1 MALTPLEVRKQEFKK
16 GMSGYHVQEVRNFL
30 HLVAEELESQVRQ
43 NAALNERIKEL
54 DAKIEDYRRMEKLL
68 QDTMTTT
75 QQATN
80 QLREN
85 AKKEAET
92 IIEQSK
98 LEGERMLQSVRDEE
112 SRLRQELGMLESQ
125 KIALISELK
134 GTLETYLKMLEQF
147 ERGEK

>member
-16 GMSGYHVQEVRNFL
+16 GMSGYNVQEVRNFL
-30 HLVAEELESQVRQ
+30 NLVADELESQARQ
-43 NAALNERIKEL
+43 NATFTERIKEL

-68 QDTMTTT
+68 QDTLTTT

-92 IIEQSK
+92 IVEQSK
-98 LEGERMLQSVRDEE
+98 LEGERMLQSIRDEE
-112 SRLRQELGMLESQ
+112 SRLRQELGILESQ
-125 KIALISELK
+125 KMALVSELK
-134 GTLETYLKMLEQF
+134 GTLETYLKMLEQL
-147 ERGEK
+147 EKGEK